1 MQQERRK
8 AGDAAL
14 PALRPFSSPRVV
26 VLAIAVT
33 ALLLVVF
40 QASAGRPSASRYFF
54 VAADCPAQ
62 AAAGT
67 VCGGFPATGVRAL
80 VILREILH
88 ALPAILAV
96 LVAYS
101 LFLGLRARMG
111 WLHPRNI
118 VHVVA
123 LATLILGPVLLV
135 NVGLKGYAARPRPYA
150 TDVFGGN
157 LPFVAAGDFGG
168 QCTSNCSFVSGEA
181 AAGFWLI
188 CLVPLV
194 SAGWR
199 RRTAIA
205 ASMAAV
211 VCGALRLAFGAHYLS
226 DIVMAGAF
234 TLAIFCVCAYWAER
248 WAISRNAS
256 ASSDSAEHA
265 L

>member
-26 VLAIAVT
+26 MLAIAIT

-40 QASAGRPSASRYFF
+40 QSFPQIDLSVSRYFF

-62 AAAGT
+62 TAVGN
-67 VCGGFPATGVRAL
+67 VCGSFPATRIRAL

-101 LFLGLRARMG
+101 LFLGLRARMS

-150 TDVFGGN
+150 TDVFGGT
-157 LPFVAAGDFGG
+157 LPFVPAGDFGG

-194 SAGWR
+194 AVAWR
-199 RRTAIA
+199 RRAAIA
-205 ASMAAV
+205 ASSGGDHVRRPAPCV
-211 VCGALRLAFGAHYLS
+211 RRALPLRHRHGRR
-226 DIVMAGAF
+226 I
-234 TLAIFCVCAYWAER
+234 
-248 WAISRNAS
+248 
-256 ASSDSAEHA
+256 HA
-265 L
+265 